1 LRIILIKAGYVQLAK
16 RLLEFIFGK
25 SRPVPPDTEQLCRL
39 IDYRFSNTDLLL
51 KALKHRS
58 FLVVSGEDRLQ
69 SNERLEL
76 LGDSVLGLVVTEYL
90 YLKFPEAEEGVLTNY
105 KSLLVNR
112 ANLARVA
119 NKFDLGDFLLMNEA
133 EEKAGGR
140 TRVSILS
147 DALEALL
154 GAAYLDGG
162 LSAVAKII
170 QEHIAEGLEDL
181 LAEGTMQNHKSLLLE
196 HCQRENLNG
205 PSYVIESEQGPDHN
219 KLFTVA
225 VVVNGERY
233 GLGSGRSKKF
243 AEQMAAKE
251 ALIRLKIV

>member
-1 LRIILIKAGYVQLAK
+1 VQLAK
-16 RLLEFIFGK
+16 RLLEILFGK
-25 SRPVPPDTEQLCRL
+25 SRITPPDTEQLCRL
-39 IDYRFSNTDLLL
+39 IEYRFASQELLL

-58 FLVVSGEDRLQ
+58 YLVVSGEDRLQ

-76 LGDSVLGLVVTEYL
+76 LGDAVLGLVVTDYL
-90 YLKFPEAEEGVLTNY
+90 YQKFPEAEEGVLTNY

-119 NKFDLGDFLLMNEA
+119 NKFDLGDYLLMNEA

-140 TRVSILS
+140 SRVSILS

-154 GAAYLDGG
+154 GAVYLDGG
-162 LSAVAKII
+162 LNPAAKII
-170 QEHIAEGLEDL
+170 QLHITEGLEDL

-196 HCQRENLNG
+196 HCQRESLNG
-205 PSYVIESEQGPDHN
+205 PTYVIESEQGPDHN
-219 KLFTVA
+219 KTFTVA
-225 VVVNGERY
+225 VIVDGERF
-233 GLGSGRSKKF
+233 GLGTGRSKKI